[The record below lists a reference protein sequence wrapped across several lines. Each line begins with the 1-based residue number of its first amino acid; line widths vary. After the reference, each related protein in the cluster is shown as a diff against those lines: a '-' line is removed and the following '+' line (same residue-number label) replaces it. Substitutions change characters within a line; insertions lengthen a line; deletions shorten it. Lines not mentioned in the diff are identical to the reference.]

1 MRTGP
6 GCGRCARSERRTSGE
21 SPRCPSVAA
30 FLLWVVLVGCR
41 DRLVTA
47 TGELGSSMRHEPE
60 LLAQLRFLLGLAL
73 GHLVADHPRAQL
85 ERADPVLEP
94 VDGEDLCRAPAP
106 HHHVDGG
113 AGPGDEPE
121 PTSHAALSSARWRAA
136 HSRRASRVSTLRCL
150 RDRRT
155 SPVSARACA
164 SSRSVRFLARACAT
178 ASTNATSASPPAT
191 ASTIQSCMITDPIA
205 RHEGRRPSPRWSSSE
220 RQRAYRDL
228 GDRTSSS
235 GAEPLLRQPRQRRMV
250 LIDQRQPFGSAP
262 VLDLLLPRERCPDVL
277 VLLEPDELDR

>member
-155 SPVSARACA
+155 SRFISNQTRLRASASRARRTPYASEAAFTTVSRSTRSAKSAPPTGGAGVSCGSTGLPRSVIRNSVSCSRGSGRATRRSRSARWSRSSPVS
-164 SSRSVRFLARACAT
+164 
-178 ASTNATSASPPAT
+178 
-191 ASTIQSCMITDPIA
+191 
-205 RHEGRRPSPRWSSSE
+205 
-220 RQRAYRDL
+220 
-228 GDRTSSS
+228 
-235 GAEPLLRQPRQRRMV
+235 
-250 LIDQRQPFGSAP
+250 
-262 VLDLLLPRERCPDVL
+262 
-277 VLLEPDELDR
+277 